1 MSLHAPAPSADLSAA
16 ADKDQP
22 LREDIRLLGRLLG
35 DTVREQEGGE
45 AFTAVETI
53 RQIAVRFARDQEPAA
68 RDELAAILNGL
79 PRDAMLSVVRAFT
92 YFLHFANIA
101 EDQHHIR
108 RRRTHEIAGSEAREG
123 SLAYALERLAEAGVG
138 GEALAEALGHALV
151 SPVLTAHPTEVSR
164 KSILHCQ
171 REVARLLDTRDRV
184 AMTPEEAADNDAAL
198 RAAVLTLWRTRML
211 RPNRLAVV
219 DEVKN
224 GISYYD
230 DTFFAELPRLYCQ
243 FEDQLKSRFPE
254 QSWDLPNF
262 FRIGSWIGGDRDGNP
277 FVTADILKEALRL
290 QSSAALDFYLDE
302 IHALG
307 ADLPLSQ
314 MLLPVSAELAALAD
328 RSPDRSPHRADEAYR
343 RAL

>member
-1 MSLHAPAPSADLSAA
+1 MSLHALAPSADLSAA

-79 PRDAMLSVVRAFT
+79 PRDTMLSVVRAFT

-138 GEALAEALGHALV
+138 GEALAEALGHSW
-151 SPVLTAHPTEVSR
+151 SPR
-164 KSILHCQ
+164 C
-171 REVARLLDTRDRV
+171 
-184 AMTPEEAADNDAAL
+184 
-198 RAAVLTLWRTRML
+198 
-211 RPNRLAVV
+211 
-219 DEVKN
+219 
-224 GISYYD
+224 
-230 DTFFAELPRLYCQ
+230 
-243 FEDQLKSRFPE
+243 
-254 QSWDLPNF
+254 
-262 FRIGSWIGGDRDGNP
+262 
-277 FVTADILKEALRL
+277 
-290 QSSAALDFYLDE
+290 
-302 IHALG
+302 
-307 ADLPLSQ
+307 
-314 MLLPVSAELAALAD
+314 
-328 RSPDRSPHRADEAYR
+328 
-343 RAL
+343 